1 MIFLQPTS
9 SAIVWLSLPAAAH
22 VRTTQADLESQKRS
36 LYGIAKSEGG
46 KKKEHDTL
54 NRVQHKPQVS

>member
-46 KKKEHDTL
+46 KKK
-54 NRVQHKPQVS
+54 RA